1 MNENKNSSGNR
12 TLAIIVFLI
21 LTLSVPFVIYFIN
34 IILTAITGFLN
45 THLPS
50 ALRNVLSFLI
60 DGESIADEIL
70 NPLLT
75 ALIFYFLVDVVEKIC
90 PSREGLRY
98 LCGILLSAAM
108 LIIEIRYFLRTST
121 NDTTASI
128 AMTVLISQGIYILM
142 LARLFHSKGTLSML
156 FRRKNM
162 VVFMGGDDL
171 SRIKG
176 YAVVKCSRPI
186 VNSKGEVD
194 WRTLDK
200 MFYAVWKSSE
210 EFYKS
215 EYKYAFPCRSEGIN
229 AIYDCYI
236 EFEKGSYMDFDH
248 SIRNLRYPQNGKAGS
263 FPLDIVNTLK
273 QVKIEK

>member
-1 MNENKNSSGNR
+1 M
-12 TLAIIVFLI
+12 
-21 LTLSVPFVIYFIN
+21 
-34 IILTAITGFLN
+34 
-45 THLPS
+45 
-50 ALRNVLSFLI
+50 LSFLI

-142 LARLFHSKGTLSML
+142 LARLFYSKGTLSML

>member
-1 MNENKNSSGNR
+1 MNKNKDGSGNR

-50 ALRNVLSFLI
+50 ALRTVLAFLI

-70 NPLLT
+70 NPLIT
-75 ALIFYFLVDVVEKIC
+75 ALFLYFLVDVVEKIC

-121 NDTTASI
+121 DDSTASI
-128 AMTVLISQGIYILM
+128 AMTVMISQGIYTIM

-156 FRRKNM
+156 LRRKNM
-162 VVFMGGDDL
+162 VVFMAGDDL
-171 SRIKG
+171 SAIKG
-176 YAVVKCSRPI
+176 YAVVKCARPI

-200 MFYAVWKSSE
+200 MFDAVWKSSE

-215 EYKYAFPCRSEGIN
+215 KYKFAFPCRREGIN
-229 AIYDCYI
+229 AIYNCYI
-236 EFEKGSYMDFDH
+236 EFEKASQWDFDH

-273 QVKIEK
+273 QVKTEK

>member
-50 ALRNVLSFLI
+50 ALRKVLSFLI

-194 WRTLDK
+194 WRTLGK

-210 EFYKS
+210 EFCKS

-248 SIRNLRYPQNGKAGS
+248 SIRNLRYLQNGKAGS

>member
-50 ALRNVLSFLI
+50 ALRKVLSFLI

>member
-50 ALRNVLSFLI
+50 ALRTVLAFLI

>member
-50 ALRNVLSFLI
+50 ALRKVLSFLI

-236 EFEKGSYMDFDH
+236 EFEKGSYMDLDH